1 MVFGW
6 LAFGIMMLLSIGL
19 SAIQYL
25 LRPKAQKGDVFDSKS
40 YHTDG
45 MQNSVEIGV
54 PINVPYGTHKYA
66 PQIRSYFLMAK
77 GNFTQVQVVLSCGE
91 GVIAGMRDI
100 RLNDQPFFSVLKRKK
115 KDGTLKNG
123 YWLTLGEQI
132 QKVYESSRPAT
143 GTLKYDVSPGFNQTI
158 TLTMPYSSHTK
169 FQDASAAEPGY
180 FELYNFTGAKIN
192 IESIEIIQ
200 YTGKQQEAGGA
211 RLQFTGCRIIKS
223 HAAATSRVKQRY
235 TIKKAASGAVLETIP
250 GFTRSVVHHNTVNT
264 EVKKGS
270 PVTIT
275 TQNKIQAF
283 AVTVGFEEG
292 LYMFKKTGYKP
303 YPVKISISWW
313 KDGDIE
319 GADSVP
325 VTTTRAE
332 TADDGYYIALGKN
345 TNYAWL
351 VDTNGVHIEGS
362 AAYLDE
368 NTKWEDIETND
379 LLEFTLGS
387 NTYICKIT
395 GEVIYEP
402 TDKTTYE
409 TNAEG
414 YYEEV
419 PVYRLKVKFVQQEPD
434 APEKYNGPKTSKV
447 SYKITWVKD
456 EVINVYKTT
465 LPNGKDFKPQLASY
479 RYTFILPNAE
489 KFGNLEYAKYKIK
502 VDKKT
507 PNSNNPEWGVNKM
520 TLIEIQEMTID
531 DLCYPH
537 EALLALQFDA
547 NEKLQG
553 SIDNI
558 TCIMEGRVLKDV
570 QNTGNPDRLSS
581 NFYDV
586 IADVITNKRYGRG
599 KELNLS
605 SAELTDFY
613 AKLAPEAA
621 FCDHAITENSKARK
635 RFEINLNVDFKKPTI
650 DFLQAL
656 SITTRSNIYW
666 DGAKPLAYIDRSTT
680 PAAMFGSANTIPGSF
695 RDESFDLSENVN
707 RIYSQFLNRDKN
719 YVHDNI
725 TRDFRDEGFTI
736 NKLRTKSITTY
747 GITDRWRATKIDNYL
762 LRFAK
767 YVKAGCQ
774 FQTGGDGITIDIGKT
789 FYYLNTSAN
798 CGRILAVG
806 SNNITLDKAFTVES
820 GKTYKALVRKD
831 DGAPHA
837 ELTVDG
843 AATGYGSKTLIFFT
857 QTISG
862 VTLATNPIYGIGI
875 SGEYYDTYRCVQKDP
890 RGSAYEIAG
899 ALYDP
904 ETYRL
909 YKNDPS
915 SDLSITPDTDETE
928 TLPTALDNAS
938 MSPPNIISLAVRENT
953 TAIGMIDIYIT
964 RPVSAVWSYADIYI
978 SEEED
983 GIVQYA
989 GTTRGGPLRVTKLKL
1004 NVEYTVRATSYNAK
1018 GMANPHPFEVTVT
1031 LAGTEP
1037 QVVVGLKIINNKG
1050 TASEV
1055 FGRDFEVMCAGMTSD
1070 LSHAFVKQT
1079 NEYEG
1084 LRYLWQVYYT
1094 GTTAN
1099 GIPDSVKLG
1108 GQRVNQKEAYRLVSK
1123 DNIFKFSLENNI
1135 ERIKAMYA
1143 SYATDANYAAYYG
1156 NPRREVTV
1164 KVSLINAWGKPSPA
1178 ATELVMLNP
1187 PPDMKDAAGVV
1198 ITPTLRK
1205 IKGGLRI
1212 EWTHPDA
1219 EYDITDFIVR
1229 LAKDAAFTV
1238 NLKRVKVISTITT
1251 DSSDDDISLAKYKT
1265 EIDGLDIKQTYY
1277 VQVIPRD
1284 PFGKGAASNIVSG
1297 TPGITNDD
1305 DELDLAR
1312 PTRYDYTKL
1321 TVTADTE
1328 INDDGKTVTNLICKG
1343 EKASE
1348 SDVDGYVLEMRMVKD
1363 TAAVTPPTGAEIDAG
1378 ITAGGKKCEG
1388 NTYQIGID
1396 GEAGTG
1402 TTDTNYWKKK
1412 IHDVKNNWT
1421 AFFRARKQNTSGQ
1434 KGAWSSDS
1442 PGAWVS
1448 FVTTKTNN
1456 ASDTTAPAA
1465 PTVAV
1470 TQEGQS
1476 VGITASIASP
1486 PADLQGFQFA
1496 VKSTAFTG
1504 DADRL
1509 SNKHADIDASAG
1521 KAKDTFYGVAGSS
1534 YYISSRSYDFS
1545 KNYSAWVDYASN
1557 PVELA
1562 GLTLDSLSEPISMAI
1577 YTGPL
1582 TAGDA
1587 DTVSWPNGYK
1597 VKIKRT
1603 GGATKEY
1610 TISSGSTGNLA
1621 GTRYIV
1627 FNKAT
1632 STTAFSVVTTPG
1644 DDDTVIAKV
1653 EPVTSGKANI
1663 SRYVGEK
1670 EGEYSIGRYSGAF
1683 NQLSALIAF
1692 LGKVVI
1698 QHGDEGS
1705 LNFLDS
1711 ANKTAI
1717 RLKVNSG
1724 ADPDFVIM
1732 KSGQDADGNGGADAS
1747 DPTKVAFSTKL
1758 VINAVTV
1765 KPTSK
1770 LVIDEFIYTIPNVA
1784 NWQNIVVAAE
1794 TTSFVG
1800 IVYLFGALFPSG
1812 YGITQPRE
1820 VKAMLFNASASAQ
1833 IANMPAFGSTVDST
1847 DACFQYVEVIFVVS
1861 EGQGLVKLQRV
1872 CSNPTGGSL
1881 TLPSLVGNSIKVTV
1895 YADLVG

>member
-1 MVFGW
+1 MVFDW
-6 LAFGIMMLLSIGL
+6 LAFGIMMAISIGL

-54 PINVPYGTHKYA
+54 PINVTYGTHKYA

-77 GNFTQVQVVLSCGE
+77 GNFTQVQALLSCGE
-91 GVIAGMRDI
+91 GVIAGIRDL
-100 RLNDQPFFSVLKRKK
+100 RPNNQPFFSVLKRKN

-123 YWLTLGEQI
+123 YWLTLGEKI

-143 GTLKYDVSPGFNQTI
+143 GTLQYDVSPGFNQTI

-180 FELYNFTGAKIN
+180 FELYNFTGSKIN

-200 YTGKQQEAGGA
+200 YTGKQQEAGVA

-223 HAAATSRVKQRY
+223 HAAATSRVKQHY
-235 TIKKAASGAVLETIP
+235 QIKKAASGAVLETIP

-264 EVKKGS
+264 EVRKES

-275 TQNKIQAF
+275 TQNEIQAF

-292 LYMFKKTGYKP
+292 LYIFKKTGYKP
-303 YPVKISISWW
+303 HPVKISISWW
-313 KDGDIE
+313 KDGDTE

-332 TADDGYYIALGKN
+332 TADDGYYIALEKD

-409 TNAEG
+409 INAEG
-414 YYEEV
+414 YGEEV

-434 APEKYNGPKTSKV
+434 APEKYNGPKTSKA

-456 EVINVYKTT
+456 EDTNVYKTT
-465 LPNGKDFKPQLASY
+465 LPNGKDFKAQLASY

-502 VDKKT
+502 VEKKT
-507 PNSNNPEWGVNKM
+507 ANVNNPEWGVNKM

-537 EALLALQFDA
+537 EALLALQFDT

-558 TCIMEGRVLKDV
+558 TCIVEGRVLKDV

-581 NFYDV
+581 NYYDV

-621 FCDHAITENSKARK
+621 FCDHSITENSKARK

-666 DGAKPLAYIDRSTT
+666 DGAKPLAYIDRSAT
-680 PAAMFGSANTIPGSF
+680 PTAMFGSANTIPGSF
-695 RDESFDLSENVN
+695 QDESFDLSENVN

-725 TRDFRDEGFTI
+725 ARDFRDEGFTI

-806 SNNITLDKAFTVES
+806 SNNITLDKAFTIES
-820 GKTYKALVRKD
+820 GKTYKALIRKD
-831 DGAPHA
+831 DGTPHA

-843 AATGYGSKTLIFFT
+843 AATGYGSKTLIYFT

-875 SGEYYDTYRCVQKDP
+875 SGEYYDTYRCVKKDP
-890 RGSAYEIAG
+890 KGSAYEIAG
-899 ALYDP
+899 ALYNA

-928 TLPTALDNAS
+928 TLPTTLDNPS
-938 MSPPNIISLAVRENT
+938 MSPPNIISLAARENT
-953 TAIGMIDIYIT
+953 TAIGMIDIYIA

-978 SEEED
+978 SDEED
-983 GIVQYA
+983 DIEQYA

-1018 GMANPHPFEVTVT
+1018 GMANPHPFETAVT
-1031 LAGTEP
+1031 LAGTAP
-1037 QVVVGLKIINNKG
+1037 QVVSGLKIINNKG

-1055 FGRDFEVMCAGMTSD
+1055 FGRDFEVMCAAMTSD
-1070 LSHAFVKQT
+1070 LSHDFVKQT

-1094 GTTAN
+1094 GTTAY
-1099 GIPDSVKLG
+1099 GIQDSVKLG
-1108 GQRVNQKEAYRLVSK
+1108 GQRVNQKEAYRLVSRE
-1123 DNIFKFSLENNI
+1123 NIFKFSLENNI

-1143 SYATDANYAAYYG
+1143 SHKTDAPTDYNTYYG

-1178 ATELVMLNP
+1178 AAELVMVNP

-1198 ITPTLRK
+1198 MTPTLRK

-1212 EWTHPDA
+1212 EFMHPDK

-1229 LAKDAAFTV
+1229 LAKNSGFTMG
-1238 NLKRVKVISTITT
+1238 LKRVKVISTITT
-1251 DSSDDDISLAKYKT
+1251 DSSDDDVALAKYKT
-1265 EIDGLDIKQTYY
+1265 EIDGLAVADTYY
-1277 VQVIPRD
+1277 VEVIPRD
-1284 PFGKGAASNIVSG
+1284 PFGKGAPSNTVSSK
-1297 TPGITNDD
+1297 PGITNDD

-1312 PTRYDYTKL
+1312 PSRYDYTKL
-1321 TVTADTE
+1321 TVTADVE
-1328 INDDGKTVTNLICKG
+1328 INDDGKTVTNLIVKG

-1348 SDVDGYVLEMRMVKD
+1348 TDVDGYVLEVRMVKD
-1363 TAAVTPPTGAEIDAG
+1363 TAAATPPTGAEIDAG

-1448 FVTTKTNN
+1448 FVTTKANS
-1456 ASDTTAPAA
+1456 AADTTAPAA

-1496 VKSTAFTG
+1496 VKSTAFTS

-1545 KNYSAWVDYASN
+1545 KNYSAWVDYAGN

-1577 YTGPL
+1577 YTGSF
-1582 TAGDA
+1582 TADDA
-1587 DTVSWPNGYK
+1587 DTVSWAGGSK

-1610 TISSGSTGNLA
+1610 TISSGNTGNLA

-1632 STTAFSVVTTPG
+1632 SQTAFSVVTTPG
-1644 DDDTVIAKV
+1644 DNDTVIAKV
-1653 EPVTSGKANI
+1653 EPVSSGKANI
-1663 SRYVGEK
+1663 SVYVGK
-1670 EGEYSIGRYSGAF
+1670 NEGEYSIGRYSGAF
-1683 NQLSALIAF
+1683 NQLSAIVAEFGRLLMTSGGYTKILI
-1692 LGKVVI
+1692 
-1698 QHGDEGS
+1698 
-1705 LNFLDS
+1705 DS
-1711 ANKTAI
+1711 TQTPPII
-1717 RLKVNSG
+1717 RIAKDGYN
-1724 ADPDFVIM
+1724 ATETDPDKLRWSSEFNTIKIIDQGIGSFTLPGYTVI
-1732 KSGQDADGNGGADAS
+1732 AGGYNAS
-1747 DPTKVAFSTKL
+1747 TVTIKNNIGIATARGVIGFSDIGGSYGAYRRML
-1758 VINAVTV
+1758 PIQ
-1765 KPTSK
+1765 
-1770 LVIDEFIYTIPNVA
+1770 EGVA
-1784 NWQNIVVAAE
+1784 NSESSVVTIAYSPIDGSGSIICVRQSWNWGAGNQIVNALAFNLAWYLLGE
-1794 TTSFVG
+1794 T
-1800 IVYLFGALFPSG
+1800 L
-1812 YGITQPRE
+1812 E
-1820 VKAMLFNASASAQ
+1820 
-1833 IANMPAFGSTVDST
+1833 
-1847 DACFQYVEVIFVVS
+1847 
-1861 EGQGLVKLQRV
+1861 
-1872 CSNPTGGSL
+1872 
-1881 TLPSLVGNSIKVTV
+1881 
-1895 YADLVG
+1895 